1 MVSSRTN
8 NLNLNILIAF
18 DKFKGS
24 IAGKEASYAVASMLR
39 VHNAGWKVQ
48 EIPIADGGD
57 GTLEVLYEHG
67 FVPVNVDVLDAH
79 LVPRKSQY
87 ALSPDGQVAF
97 IEMASICGIAGLH
110 SLDAFTASSFGLGM
124 AAKAA
129 ISRGVKEVVIA
140 LGGSASTDGGVGFL
154 MGLGAKAIDAQ
165 GSAISPNLNGLKVL
179 ASLDT
184 SPLPSDISWI
194 FLADVANP
202 LIGTNGSAY
211 IFGKQKG
218 MAEKDFPI
226 ADGLLNTWAD
236 SLQLKSGK
244 DIRHVPGT
252 GAAGGI
258 AAAGISILTARI
270 QSGSEWVAKLLDL
283 EDAIKNTDVVVTGE
297 GSFDEQSFMGKGP
310 GLVIELARKYQKD
323 IYVIAGRV
331 IPSLMQ
337 TQKIPFIAL
346 SELAP
351 SIDQAIAQPAH
362 WLSEAG
368 KALAVILD
376 V

>member
-1 MVSSRTN
+1 LGTDISD
-8 NLNLNILIAF
+8 LNILIAF

-24 IAGKEASYAVASMLR
+24 IMSKEASRVVASILR
-39 VHNAGWKVQ
+39 NHNPSWKVR
-48 EIPIADGGD
+48 ELPIADGGD
-57 GTLEVLYEHG
+57 GTLEILYENG
-67 FVPVNVDVLDAH
+67 YTLVNVEVFDAH
-79 LVPRKSQY
+79 LKPKICQLG
-87 ALSPDGQVAF
+87 LSFNEEVAF

-110 SLDAFTASSFGLGM
+110 SLDAFTASSFGLGV

-140 LGGSASTDGGVGFL
+140 LGGSASTDGGLGFL
-154 MGLGAKAIDAQ
+154 MGLGAKAIDTQ
-165 GSAISPNLNGLKVL
+165 GSEISPNLNGLKVL

-184 SPLPSDISWI
+184 DMLPSDISWV
-194 FLADVANP
+194 FLADVENP
-202 LIGTNGSAY
+202 LVGKNGAAH

-218 MAEKDFPI
+218 MAEKDFSI
-226 ADGLLNTWAD
+226 ADGLLNSWAD

-244 DIRHVPGT
+244 DIRHMPGT

-258 AAAGISILTARI
+258 AAAGISILDARI
-270 QSGSEWVAKLLDL
+270 ESGSKWVAALLEL
-283 EDAIKNTDVVVTGE
+283 EEAIKKADVVVTGE
-297 GSFDEQSFMGKGP
+297 GSLDEQSFMGKGP
-310 GLVIELARKYQKD
+310 GLVIELARKHQKE

-351 SIDQAIAQPAH
+351 SIDQSVAQPAY
-362 WLSEAG
+362 WLGEAG

-376 V
+376 A